1 MLFYCNNPTADYSD
15 WNNNDEEEQEN
26 KEKQE
31 EQEKEEK
38 EEKNK
43 GVEDKDSFMCHVS
56 SIISSFYLYR
66 IC

>member
-1 MLFYCNNPTADYSD
+1 MLFNCDNPTDYSD
-15 WNNNDEEEQEN
+15 WDNNDEEEQEN

-31 EQEKEEK
+31 KKEEQEKEEE

-56 SIISSFYLYR
+56 SIISSFYV
-66 IC
+66 